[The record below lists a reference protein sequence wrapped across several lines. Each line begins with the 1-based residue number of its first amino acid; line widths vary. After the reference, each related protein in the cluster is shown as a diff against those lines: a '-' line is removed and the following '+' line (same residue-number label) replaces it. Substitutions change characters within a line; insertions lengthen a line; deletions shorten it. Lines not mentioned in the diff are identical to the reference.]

1 MKAVV
6 IREAGDPDVL
16 EIRDVP
22 NPGPPQNDQ
31 VLVRVR
37 ASALNRA
44 DILQRKGRYPAP
56 PGFPKDIP
64 GLEFA
69 GEVAEVGTK
78 VSRWKEGDRV
88 FGITGGGA
96 QAEYLVTPANHLAEI
111 PKNLDWAQAAA
122 VPEVFI
128 TAHDALF
135 TQASLQANESVLIHA
150 AGSGVGTAAIQLTV
164 ARGAKAFG
172 TSRSADKLHLAKE
185 FGLSGEIVVGD
196 DPIGIVDAVKELSS
210 GRGVD
215 VILDLVGS
223 RYLEA
228 NLKSLAVKGR
238 MMLVGTTSGNQAAL
252 DFGMML
258 SKRLTLRGTVLR
270 ARSNEEKAQATAL
283 FENEV
288 VPLLADGKIRPVID
302 RVYKMGDVR
311 EAHRRM
317 EANEN
322 FGKIVVVIEH

>member
-6 IREAGDPDVL
+6 ITQPGDPEVL
-16 EIRDVP
+16 EIREVP
-22 NPGPPQNDQ
+22 DPSPPAADQ

-56 PGFPKDIP
+56 QGFPADIP

-69 GEVAEVGTK
+69 GEVVEVGSEVTT
-78 VSRWKEGDRV
+78 WKTGERV

-96 QAEYLVTPANHLAEI
+96 QAEYLVTPANHLAAI
-111 PKNLDWAQAAA
+111 PPNLDWPNAAA

-135 TQASLQANESVLIHA
+135 TQAALQTGETVLIHA

-172 TSRSADKLHLAKE
+172 TTRSAEKLFRASD
-185 FGLSGEIVVGD
+185 FGLNGGIVVGD
-196 DPIGIVDAVKELSS
+196 DPLIMIDAIKKLTDDQ
-210 GRGVD
+210 GVN
-215 VILDLVGS
+215 VILDLVGAG
-223 RYLEA
+223 YFEA
-228 NLKSLAVKGR
+228 NLKSLAPKGR
-238 MMLVGTTSGNQAAL
+238 MMLVGTTSGNQATL
-252 DFGMML
+252 NLGIML
-258 SKRLTLRGTVLR
+258 TKRLTLRGTVLR
-270 ARSNEEKAQATAL
+270 ARSNEEKAAATEGFARDVL
-283 FENEV
+283 
-288 VPLLADGKIRPVID
+288 PLLENQTVKPVID
-302 RVYKMGDVR
+302 RIYKLAEVR

-317 EANEN
+317 ESNEN
-322 FGKIVVVIEH
+322 FGKIVLMIE